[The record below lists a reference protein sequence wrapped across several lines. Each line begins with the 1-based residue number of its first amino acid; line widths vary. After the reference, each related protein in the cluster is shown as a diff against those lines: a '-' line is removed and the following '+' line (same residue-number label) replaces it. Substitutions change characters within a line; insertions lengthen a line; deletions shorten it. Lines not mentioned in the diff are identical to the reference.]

1 MSEQTAPGWRQLCLK
16 NAEKRDPAKFCSLD
30 VEREVEQVIAS
41 LSVDELRGF
50 NLDEFREFLGDQ
62 GSPVVPAPR
71 FEEKLRRELWWT
83 MVQALAPGGR
93 GVPQA

>member
-1 MSEQTAPGWRQLCLK
+1 VL
-16 NAEKRDPAKFCSLD
+16 
-30 VEREVEQVIAS
+30 
-41 LSVDELRGF
+41 
-50 NLDEFREFLGDQ
+50 
-62 GSPVVPAPR
+62 PAPR